1 MPATSITDP
10 VALFFLRHY
19 NDVDHI
25 TPVIDAW
32 SRRGHRCDV
41 ILSGTSTFAG
51 DYRVQHLRALHN
63 VRVAHIREL
72 VPAGTLRRVR
82 LLSLLLHPD
91 AARYPLAASLLRLIG
106 MGDEPSRNRFWTR
119 MSSALLDRTFGASG
133 VPGVVAFDWISTRS
147 MLPLNFV
154 EAVVAQA
161 RARGLGT
168 VSLPH
173 GDSPH
178 ISLMIRDGE
187 YDLRESPKFGAA
199 RIFDAVVVP
208 NELCA
213 RRYRPYLKPEQIR
226 VLGSARYCPEWLG
239 QLAQLLPLPELPRQ
253 PGMTRV
259 VMFLRKAPFS
269 LFWTEIEQVIRL
281 LSSMG
286 DIDLIVKWHTR
297 RGLSNPL
304 RRISR
309 PGKEPPRVRFVGDE
323 VHSRQLMAWA
333 DIIIDLATSVVYE
346 AVRQNKPVLA
356 AEYLQAGRS
365 ALAHYLPETELRCRD
380 DVYLKVRA
388 LQRAGRGAFYD
399 PARRE
404 RFIADMLD
412 GGGPDVLGRYVD
424 LLESLARPDRAAAP
438 AAAAPLTLAEHA

>member
-1 MPATSITDP
+1 MMRRILACSIALALAGCMVGPDYKRPDFGVPAQYNGAATASGTIQVPGEWWTLYGDP
-10 VALFFLRHY
+10 VLDDLVKSGLERNA
-19 NDVDHI
+19 DVKL
-25 TPVIDAW
+25 A
-32 SRRGHRCDV
+32 
-41 ILSGTSTFAG
+41 
-51 DYRVQHLRALHN
+51 
-63 VRVAHIREL
+63 
-72 VPAGTLRRVR
+72 
-82 LLSLLLHPD
+82 
-91 AARYPLAASLLRLIG
+91 AARVEEA
-106 MGDEPSRNRFWTR
+106 
-119 MSSALLDRTFGASG
+119 
-133 VPGVVAFDWISTRS
+133 
-147 MLPLNFV
+147 

-187 YDLRESPKFGAA
+187 FELRESPKFGAA

-226 VLGSARYCPEWLG
+226 VLGSARYCPEWLD

-253 PGMTRV
+253 PGTTRV

-269 LFWTEIEQVIRL
+269 LFWSEIEQVIRL

-297 RGLSNPL
+297 KGRSNPL